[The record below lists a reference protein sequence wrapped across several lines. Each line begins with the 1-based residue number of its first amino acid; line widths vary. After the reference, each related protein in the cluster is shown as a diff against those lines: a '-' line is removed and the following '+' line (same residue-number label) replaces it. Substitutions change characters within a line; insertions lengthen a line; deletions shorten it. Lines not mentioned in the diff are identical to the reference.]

1 MSYGMYISATG
12 ANSQSERL
20 QVLTN
25 NLANVD
31 TPGFKR
37 ELAVLAARHA
47 EAIER
52 GAPSNTNTID
62 NVGGGVSM
70 VETMIDFSMGSTRVT
85 GNKADIAIL
94 GEGFFQVDDNGNKLL
109 TRAGNFH
116 LSSAGEL
123 ITEQGHK
130 VLTDD
135 GEPLVINANMA
146 WQVESSGAISQG
158 GKLRHLALVKPKSLG
173 DLAKVGQNLF
183 RPLAEVEA
191 VPQDERRV
199 APNSLELST
208 DKPAREMMNL
218 IETSRAY
225 EANVKMIQN
234 HDSMMGGLVGRLLR
248 S

>member
-1 MSYGMYISATG
+1 MSYGMYISAAG
-12 ANSQSERL
+12 AHSQGQRL
-20 QVLTN
+20 EVLSN

-37 ELAVLAARHA
+37 ELAILEARHA
-47 EAIER
+47 EAIQR
-52 GAPSNTNTID
+52 GLAGPSDSIN

-70 VETMIDFSMGSTRVT
+70 GETMTDFTTGAVQQT
-85 GNKADIAIL
+85 GNKTDFAIL
-94 GEGFFQVDDNGNKLL
+94 GEGFFQVDDNGNKFL

-116 LSSAGEL
+116 LSTSGEL
-123 ITEQGHK
+123 VTEQGHK
-130 VLTDD
+130 VLTSD
-135 GEPLVINANMA
+135 GEPLVINTALP
-146 WQVESSGAISQG
+146 WQVEQSGAISQG
-158 GKLRHLALVKPKSLG
+158 GELLPLALVKPKSLG
-173 DLAKVGQNLF
+173 DLAKAGQNLF

-191 VPQDERRV
+191 VPLANRQVRGGYLER
-199 APNSLELST
+199 ST
-208 DKPAREMMNL
+208 VRPAQEMMHL

>member
-1 MSYGMYISATG
+1 MYISAVG

-37 ELAVLAARHA
+37 ELAILTARHA

-52 GAPSNTNTID
+52 GAAAGTPTID
-62 NVGGGVSM
+62 NIGGGVSM
-70 VETMIDFSMGSTRVT
+70 AETMIDFSMGSTRVT

-94 GEGFFQVDDNGNKLL
+94 GEGFFQVDDNGNQLL

-116 LSSAGEL
+116 LSSTGEL
-123 ITEQGHK
+123 MTEQGYK
-130 VLTDD
+130 VLTS
-135 GEPLVINANMA
+135 GGQPLVINPAMD

-158 GKLRHLALVKPKSLG
+158 GELRHLALVKPRSLG
-173 DLAKVGQNLF
+173 DLAKVGQNMF
-183 RPLAEVEA
+183 RPLAEVEP
-191 VPQDERRV
+191 VPQNQRRV
-199 APNSLELST
+199 AGNSLELST
-208 DKPAREMMNL
+208 VKPAQEMMNL

-225 EANVKMIQN
+225 EANIKMIQN
-234 HDSMMGGLVGRLLR
+234 HDSMLGSLVGRLLR
-248 S
+248 G